1 MVGRM
6 HNLKLTT
13 RGLKSRKKRKGG
25 TAMIEFIITLPVLL
39 MLLFGIIEF
48 SILFSRL
55 QTVTNAARE
64 GARDAVVFRP
74 SCNAATI
81 DGEVRAKVQNYASS
95 GGVTVNAGDISV
107 TGACTGSGNNTTVQV
122 VSSYA
127 FQIIGG
133 FAPALTPT
141 INVTGTS
148 VMRNE

>member
-6 HNLKLTT
+6 DDSTLTT
-13 RGLKSRKKRKGG
+13 CALKSRKSREGG

-64 GARDAVVFRP
+64 GARDAVQ
-74 SCNAATI
+74 S
-81 DGEVRAKVQNYASS
+81 YASS

-107 TGACTGSGNNTTVQV
+107 AGAYTGSGNNTTVQV

-127 FQIIGG
+127 FQIIGV